1 MIKQETRVLAGYE
14 DIYDKLIAMKDNV
27 EAEVRKLVEEKTKKI
42 DTLLAEV
49 TEVVEVE
56 VADEEVVVDNVETT
70 EETY

>member
-27 EAEVRKLVEEKTKKI
+27 EAEVRKLVEEKTTKI

-56 VADEEVVVDNVETT
+56 VADEEVVEPVETT

>member
-14 DIYDKLIAMKDNV
+14 DIYDKLVAMKDNI
-27 EAEVRKLVEEKTKKI
+27 EAEVRKLVEEKTTKI
-42 DTLLAEV
+42 NTLIAEV

-56 VADEEVVVDNVETT
+56 VADEEIVEPVETT

>member
-56 VADEEVVVDNVETT
+56 VADEEIVEPVETT

>member
-14 DIYDKLIAMKDNV
+14 DIYDKLIAMKDNI
-27 EAEVRKLVEEKTKKI
+27 EAEVRKLVEEKTTKI
-42 DTLLAEV
+42 NTLIAEV

-56 VADEEVVVDNVETT
+56 VADEVVEPVETT

>member
-14 DIYDKLIAMKDNV
+14 DIYDKLIAMKDNI
-27 EAEVRKLVEEKTKKI
+27 EAEVRKLVEEKTTKI
-42 DTLLAEV
+42 DTLIAEV

-56 VADEEVVVDNVETT
+56 VADEEVVEPVETT

>member
-14 DIYDKLIAMKDNV
+14 DIYNKLIAMKDNV

-56 VADEEVVVDNVETT
+56 VADEEVVEPVETT

>member
-27 EAEVRKLVEEKTKKI
+27 EAEVRKLVEEKTTKI
-42 DTLLAEV
+42 NTLIAEV

-56 VADEEVVVDNVETT
+56 VADEEVVEPVETT

>member
-56 VADEEVVVDNVETT
+56 VADEEVVEPVETT

>member
-14 DIYDKLIAMKDNV
+14 EIYDKLIAMKDNA
-27 EAEVRKLVEEKTKKI
+27 EAEIRKLLEEKTAKI
-42 DTLLAEV
+42 DTLIAEV

-56 VADEEVVVDNVETT
+56 VADEEIVETVETT

>member
-27 EAEVRKLVEEKTKKI
+27 EAEVRKLVEEKTTKI
-42 DTLLAEV
+42 NTLIAEV

-56 VADEEVVVDNVETT
+56 VADEVVEPVETT

>member
-14 DIYDKLIAMKDNV
+14 DIYDKLIAMKDNI

-56 VADEEVVVDNVETT
+56 VADEEVVEPVETT

>member
-14 DIYDKLIAMKDNV
+14 DIYDKLIVMKDNI
-27 EAEVRKLVEEKTKKI
+27 EEEVRKLVEEKTTKI
-42 DTLLAEV
+42 NTLIAEV

-56 VADEEVVVDNVETT
+56 VADEEVVEPVETT

>member
-14 DIYDKLIAMKDNV
+14 DIYDKLIVMKDNI
-27 EAEVRKLVEEKTKKI
+27 EAEVRKLVEEKTTKI
-42 DTLLAEV
+42 NTLIAEV

-56 VADEEVVVDNVETT
+56 VADEVVEPVETT

>member
-42 DTLLAEV
+42 DTLIAEV

-56 VADEEVVVDNVETT
+56 VADEEVVEPVETT

>member
-14 DIYDKLIAMKDNV
+14 EIYDKLIAMKDNI
-27 EAEVRKLVEEKTKKI
+27 EAEVRKLVEEKTTKI

-49 TEVVEVE
+49 TEIVEVE
-56 VADEEVVVDNVETT
+56 VADEEEVVEPVETT

>member
-1 MIKQETRVLAGYE
+1 MINQETRVLAGYE
-14 DIYDKLIAMKDNV
+14 DIYDKLIAMKDNI

-49 TEVVEVE
+49 TEVVKSE
-56 VADEEVVVDNVETT
+56 VADEEVVEPVETT

>member
-14 DIYDKLIAMKDNV
+14 DIYDKLIVMKDNV
-27 EAEVRKLVEEKTKKI
+27 EAEVRKLVEEKTTKI
-42 DTLLAEV
+42 NTLIAEV

-56 VADEEVVVDNVETT
+56 VADEVVEPVETT

>member
-1 MIKQETRVLAGYE
+1 
-14 DIYDKLIAMKDNV
+14 MKDNI

-56 VADEEVVVDNVETT
+56 VADEEVVEPVETT

>member
-14 DIYDKLIAMKDNV
+14 DIYDKLIAMKDNI
-27 EAEVRKLVEEKTKKI
+27 EAEVRKLVEEKTTKI
-42 DTLLAEV
+42 NTLIAEV